1 VPYGETYGD
10 RRHSASAGARIA
22 WPGGR
27 FMLFSRKSTLRLPS
41 IALHH
46 FFSAI
51 FRVRRNG
58 DNHGYRLQQR
68 APVTARQVTDMP
80 YELATSSWGNE
91 ETAALQ
97 RVIASGQ
104 FTMGTEVRAFE
115 EEFAAYFGKRHAVMV
130 NSGSS
135 ANLVAVASLSH
146 KSERPLARGD
156 EVIVP
161 AISWATTYHP
171 LQQYG
176 LKLKFV
182 DIDLETL
189 NIDAD
194 QLDAALTPRTR
205 MIVGVSIL
213 GNPAPLDRLR
223 AFADRH
229 GLLFLE
235 DNCESMDAELGGQ
248 KTGTFG
254 DIGTF
259 SFFFSHHVSTMEGG
273 MLLTD
278 DDELAELAHSLR
290 SHGWTR
296 GLPDQTAL
304 FERRDDEHFE
314 AYRFILPGYNVRP
327 LEFCGAV
334 GREQL
339 KKLPKMTEERRRNL
353 QIFQDHFADD
363 PRFIIQRENGR
374 SSAFS
379 FTIVLDP
386 SQAPVR
392 DRVFAALREADIGFR
407 IITGGC
413 FLRHDV
419 VKYYNYEIVGDVADA
434 NTAHDYGFFVGNYPH
449 DLKAQITRLYE
460 ILDTNC

>member
-1 VPYGETYGD
+1 MV
-10 RRHSASAGARIA
+10 
-22 WPGGR
+22 
-27 FMLFSRKSTLRLPS
+27 
-41 IALHH
+41 
-46 FFSAI
+46 
-51 FRVRRNG
+51 
-58 DNHGYRLQQR
+58 
-68 APVTARQVTDMP
+68 
-80 YELATSSWGNE
+80 YELAASSWGDE
-91 ETAALQ
+91 EIAALQ
-97 RVIASGQ
+97 RIIAGGK
-104 FTMGTEVRAFE
+104 FTMGAEVQAFE
-115 EEFAAYFGKRHAVMV
+115 QEFANYFGKRHAVMV

-135 ANLVAVASLSH
+135 ANLIAVASLFY

-161 AISWATTYHP
+161 AISWSTTYHP

-182 DIDLETL
+182 DVEPETL

-194 QLDAALTPRTR
+194 QLEAALTPRTR

-223 AFADRH
+223 AFADHH
-229 GLLFLE
+229 GLIFLE
-235 DNCESMDAELGGQ
+235 DNCESMDAELGGR
-248 KTGTFG
+248 KAGTFG

-278 DDELAELAHSLR
+278 DTELAQLAHSLR

-296 GLPDQTAL
+296 GLPDDSGL
-304 FERRDDEHFE
+304 FERHDDEHFE

-339 KKLPKMTEERRRNL
+339 KKLPAMTAVRRQNL
-353 QIFQDHFADD
+353 AMFQAKFAKD
-363 PRFIIQRENGR
+363 PRFTVQRENGR

-379 FTIVLDP
+379 FTIVLNP
-386 SQAPVR
+386 EQTPNR
-392 DRVFAALREADIGFR
+392 DRVFAALREAEIGFR

-413 FLRHDV
+413 FLRHEV
-419 VKYYNYEIVGDVADA
+419 VKHYDYETVGDLA
-434 NTAHDYGFFVGNYPH
+434 NAKAVHDYGFFVGNYPH
-449 DLKAQITRLYE
+449 DLTAQIARLRE
-460 ILDTNC
+460 VLDTNC